1 MPNYYTEAEQ
11 NQPWYENIFTANFLG
26 DKFIKNLGFTVGAFY
41 SGGLEAGAIRGLGKL
56 AMGSAKKLGAT
67 IDTIKKI
74 SKSSSAVASAVGT
87 VTSAVNEGRME
98 AINNSKDWYETQ
110 KL

>member
-41 SGGLEAGAIRGLGKL
+41 SGGLEAGLLRGAGRL
-56 AMGSAKKLGAT
+56 AMGTAKNLGAS
-67 IDTIKKI
+67 INTIKNI
-74 SKSSSAVASAVGT
+74 SKASSMVASTAGAL
-87 VTSAVNEGRME
+87 TSAVNEGRIE
-98 AINNSKDWYETQ
+98 ALNNSKDWYETQ
-110 KL
+110 KM